1 MQKIPFSESEF
12 EIRGEYL
19 NTTFSFGAPRKIWNT
34 PITVAENLKAAVFG
48 GEYMFMP
55 TAGDIVNIESRVN
68 LDHVARAEIMDLGP
82 LQPLEEKGG
91 PDLFGIEWVF
101 VPQVGGSMVKPGDP
115 TLTDANEWY
124 DKIKFPDVDALD
136 WDSVGELNAPFKK
149 ETRVVGCCFQNGLFE
164 RLISFMDFAPAAMAL
179 IDEEQ
184 QDAVKELFQATT
196 DFACKLVD
204 KLCETWPMLDGFN
217 IHDDWGAQKAPF
229 FSEEVAY
236 EFFVPFMRQLTGHIH
251 ARGRYATLHSCGHVD
266 SRVQCFIDGGFDEW
280 DPQLMNDIHGL
291 YERWGDK
298 IVLGVWPDQFDPEK
312 TSLDEQ
318 RERAREFVRMYSQEG
333 KPVIFGHYGRFA
345 QTEAFTEEVYKASRL
360 RYGG

>member
-1 MQKIPFSESEF
+1 MFRKIPYVPAELDIVE
-12 EIRGEYL
+12 ELPGW
-19 NTTFSFGAPRKIWNT
+19 FGGPSTPLRNT
-34 PITVAENLKAAVFG
+34 PVTSRENMMALFYEKHPFW
-48 GEYMFMP
+48 MP
-55 TAGDIVNIESRVN
+55 TGQEHKMLSSSIYNDNFGRGMGHDNKDV
-68 LDHVARAEIMDLGP
+68 
-82 LQPLEEKGG
+82 
-91 PDLFGIEWVF
+91 FGIEWEW
-101 VPQVGGSMVKPGDP
+101 VPAVGGSIVRPGEPMLSDVR
-115 TLTDANEWY
+115 EWK
-124 DKIKFPDVDALD
+124 DKIHFPDLD
-136 WDSVGELNAPFKK
+136 KFDWKEEAKK
-149 ETRVVGCCFQNGLFE
+149 VKIDGRFAYQLSLVNGFWFE

-229 FSEEVAY
+229 FSEDVAY

-291 YERWGDK
+291 YELWGDK

-312 TSLDEQ
+312 NSLDEQ
-318 RERAREFVRMYSQEG
+318 RERAREFVKMYSQEG

>member
-1 MQKIPFSESEF
+1 MIMFRKIPYVPAELDVVDELP
-12 EIRGEYL
+12 GW
-19 NTTFSFGAPRKIWNT
+19 FGGPSTPLRNT
-34 PITVAENLKAAVFG
+34 PVTSRENMMALFYEKRPFW
-48 GEYMFMP
+48 MP
-55 TAGDIVNIESRVN
+55 TGQEHKMLSSAIYNDNFGRGMGHDNKDV
-68 LDHVARAEIMDLGP
+68 
-82 LQPLEEKGG
+82 
-91 PDLFGIEWVF
+91 FGIEWEW
-101 VPQVGGSMVKPGDP
+101 VPAVGGSIVRPGEPMLGDVR
-115 TLTDANEWY
+115 EWK
-124 DKIKFPDVDALD
+124 DKIRFPDLD
-136 WDSVGELNAPFKK
+136 SFDWKAEAQKVKIDGRFAYQLSLV
-149 ETRVVGCCFQNGLFE
+149 NGFWFE

-229 FSEEVAY
+229 FSEEIAY
-236 EFFVPFMRQLTGHIH
+236 EYFVPFMRQLTGHIH

-280 DPQLMNDIHGL
+280 DPQLMNDIHAL

-312 TSLDEQ
+312 TSLEEQ
-318 RERAREFVRMYSQEG
+318 RERAREFVKMYTQEG
-333 KPVIFGHYGRFA
+333 KPAIFGHYGRFA
-345 QTEAFTEEVYKASRL
+345 QTEAFTEEVYKASRQ
-360 RYGG
+360 RYCS

>member
-1 MQKIPFSESEF
+1 MFRKIPYVPAELDVVDELP
-12 EIRGEYL
+12 GW
-19 NTTFSFGAPRKIWNT
+19 FGGPSTPLRNT
-34 PITVAENLKAAVFG
+34 PVTSRENMMALFYEKRPFW
-48 GEYMFMP
+48 MP
-55 TAGDIVNIESRVN
+55 TGQEHKMLSSAIYNDNFGRGMGHDNKDV
-68 LDHVARAEIMDLGP
+68 
-82 LQPLEEKGG
+82 
-91 PDLFGIEWVF
+91 FGIEWEWL
-101 VPQVGGSMVKPGDP
+101 PAVGGSIVRPGEPMLGDVR
-115 TLTDANEWY
+115 EWK
-124 DKIKFPDVDALD
+124 DKIRFPDLD
-136 WDSVGELNAPFKK
+136 SFDWKAEAQKVKIDGRFAYQLSLV
-149 ETRVVGCCFQNGLFE
+149 NGFWFE

-236 EFFVPFMRQLTGHIH
+236 EYFVPFMRQLTGHIH

-280 DPQLMNDIHGL
+280 DPQLMNDIHAL

-312 TSLDEQ
+312 TSLEEQ
-318 RERAREFVRMYSQEG
+318 RERAREFVKMYTQEG
-333 KPVIFGHYGRFA
+333 KPAIFGHYGRFA
-345 QTEAFTEEVYKASRL
+345 QTEAFTEEVYKASRQ
-360 RYGG
+360 RYCS

>member
-1 MQKIPFSESEF
+1 MFRKIPYVPAELDVVDELP
-12 EIRGEYL
+12 GW
-19 NTTFSFGAPRKIWNT
+19 FGGPSTPLRNT
-34 PITVAENLKAAVFG
+34 PVTSRENMMALFYEKRPFW
-48 GEYMFMP
+48 MP
-55 TAGDIVNIESRVN
+55 TGQEHKMLSSAIYNDNFGRGMGHDNKDV
-68 LDHVARAEIMDLGP
+68 
-82 LQPLEEKGG
+82 
-91 PDLFGIEWVF
+91 FGIEWEW
-101 VPQVGGSMVKPGDP
+101 VPAVGGSIVRPGEPMLGDVR
-115 TLTDANEWY
+115 EWK
-124 DKIKFPDVDALD
+124 DKIRFPDLD
-136 WDSVGELNAPFKK
+136 SFDWKAEAQKVKIDGRFAYQLSLV
-149 ETRVVGCCFQNGLFE
+149 NGFWFE

-229 FSEEVAY
+229 FSEEIAY
-236 EFFVPFMRQLTGHIH
+236 EYFVPFMRQLTGHIH

-280 DPQLMNDIHGL
+280 DPQLMNDIHAL

-312 TSLDEQ
+312 TSLEEQ
-318 RERAREFVRMYSQEG
+318 RERAREFVKMYTQEG
-333 KPVIFGHYGRFA
+333 KPAIFGHYGRFA
-345 QTEAFTEEVYKASRL
+345 QTEAFTEEVYKASRQ
-360 RYGG
+360 RYCS